1 VIERSAILARGGK
14 ARIDLPDRGTSRPGK
29 PGRAAMRTAQVL
41 TEQERRERD
50 RANIMAALETCGGK
64 IFGRGGAAELLD
76 VRPTTLASRI
86 KTLGIRVP
94 RTPAPTAPAHSI
106 QSP

>member
-1 VIERSAILARGGK
+1 
-14 ARIDLPDRGTSRPGK
+14 
-29 PGRAAMRTAQVL
+29 MAQVL

-50 RANIMAALETCGGK
+50 RANILAALEACSGK
-64 IFGRGGAAELLD
+64 IFGQGGAAELLD

-94 RTPAPTAPAHSI
+94 RAPAPASTAQGAPL
-106 QSP
+106 P